1 MNQIPT
7 TLAMPLYH
15 GTSTVFLEGIRH
27 TGLGGL
33 DPIKEWDVLALATRV
48 LALSEVHLQQN
59 KLFQLYRNAF
69 ASMVRQDSGQM
80 NWQHGQP
87 YLSPSLKTAIRYAIN
102 KKYGSELLSYTLELL
117 AELVRLE
124 QPEVVQDL
132 YQEHRRLF
140 CLLDASPAPLVIE
153 ATAIPVD
160 ALRTEKGAPPDS
172 QIQTLVEL
180 ATQRDL
186 LEVLGQQLN
195 FRLIGVHPSAKLTF
209 WFVNVLRWHHLSPE
223 TQLYRLHVA

>member
-1 MNQIPT
+1 MTQIPN

-27 TGLGGL
+27 AGLGGL

-48 LALSEVHLQQN
+48 LALSETHLQHN
-59 KLFQLYRNAF
+59 KLFQQWRTAF
-69 ASMVRQDSGQM
+69 VSMVRQDSGQM

-140 CLLDASPAPLVIE
+140 GLLDASPAPLVIE

-160 ALRTEKGAPPDS
+160 ALRTENGASPDS
-172 QIQTLVEL
+172 QIETLAGL
-180 ATQRDL
+180 ANQPDL
-186 LEVLGQQLN
+186 LDTLGQQLN
-195 FRLIGVHPSAKLTF
+195 FRLLGTHPSAKLTF

-223 TQLYRLHVA
+223 TQLYRLQVP